1 MTYVSQS
8 PTCAAKQ
15 PDQGAKSNSLAVVD
29 SRTSTLMISQLQSL
43 MAASPAQEK
52 LGAAAQL
59 MADKKINSSAAPLQR
74 IEILGNPSYAP
85 RPQQRSGEASI
96 NLKLDG
102 KLDPEND
109 PAGRDSLTLSAEG
122 MQPMMKGRKGVLTA
136 MHLINARLGGS
147 GVEVANL
154 AWGSQG
160 HNSAHLSEIEKAAKD
175 EAEDVA
181 NIGNRM
187 EYKTIPEY
195 CSDTVGDPS
204 FYFLKNVTSSYK
216 VQDSSN
222 TVISEDSKTVGSDG
236 MAEVQDNDF
245 IEKIRGNLPPR
256 AASTR
261 VRHQSRQAIDSAAS
275 QNYRLGMSDVE
286 FDKMRR
292 DQEMWKMAQ
301 KERKRQEKAKSKGA
315 KMRGKSGRISK
326 KSSDKK
332 NNKKHNRIIKS

>member
-109 PAGRDSLTLSAEG
+109 PVGRDSLTLSAEG

-175 EAEDVA
+175 EAEDIA

-204 FYFLKNVTSSYK
+204 FYFLKSVTSSYEVK
-216 VQDSSN
+216 DSSG
-222 TVISEDSKTVGSDG
+222 TLIAEDSKKVGSDG
-236 MAEVQDNDF
+236 VAEVQDNDYV
-245 IEKIRGNLPPR
+245 ENIRASLPPR
-256 AASTR
+256 EANTR
-261 VRHQSRQAIDSAAS
+261 VRSQSRRAIDSAQS
-275 QNYRLGMSDVE
+275 EGMVLEIPDDAYE
-286 FDKMRR
+286 KQRR
-292 DQEMWKMAQ
+292 ENEAWRAAQ
-301 KERKRQEKAKSKGA
+301 KEKKKREKKGA
-315 KMRGKSGRISK
+315 KKSKAKNPSGRISK
-326 KSSDKK
+326 TSSDKK
-332 NNKKHNRIIKS
+332 GKKRNRYKKK